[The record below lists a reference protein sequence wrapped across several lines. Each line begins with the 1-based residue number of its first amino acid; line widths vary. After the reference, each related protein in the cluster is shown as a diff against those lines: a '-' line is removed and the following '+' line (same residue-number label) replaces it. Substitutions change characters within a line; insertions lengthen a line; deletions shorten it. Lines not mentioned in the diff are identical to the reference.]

1 MRKRIRCWKV
11 AKENVSLKD
20 ALTMFKNRA
29 IQGTFY
35 NDIALR
41 FGHRTFQYGVDNID
55 NESFSID
62 EILNNTWTVLVP
74 DDNMEEMTEKCRNIL
89 KESHY
94 TGERFQKIDNMS
106 IKEMFY
112 SVFEKLN
119 MTSDI
124 VKYRLIKK
132 IFEDKLYKE

>member
-1 MRKRIRCWKV
+1 MRKKIRCWKV
-11 AKENVSLKD
+11 AKENVALKD

-55 NESFSID
+55 NESFSIQ
-62 EILNNTWTVLVP
+62 EMLNNTWEVLVP
-74 DDNMEEMTEKCRNIL
+74 DDGMEEMTDNCRTIL

-94 TGERFQKIDNMS
+94 LGERFQKIDNMN
-106 IKEMFY
+106 INEMFTALF
-112 SVFEKLN
+112 SKLN
-119 MTSDI
+119 LISDRA
-124 VKYRLIKK
+124 KYRLIKK
-132 IFEDKLYKE
+132 IIEDKLYKE